1 MLTLWYK
8 WEDTKRLFRERGWE
22 GERWRVCLF
31 ASEAKQKWKSQ
42 QCREPEWGSK
52 ILCWQNYWPQ
62 YCTQILEGRK
72 KNKLTSLLLERQN
85 AQGYTCSC
93 TQMYYRLTGN
103 VIQAHTYT
111 QAYDG
116 QSQQHNLMSTHM
128 HALFLTHKHTRRLQ
142 GRASDIFRPSLV
154 PKEVSILSL
163 LHVPHIWQVLA
174 EKNRLFCFAST
185 AKTL

>member
-111 QAYDG
+111 GLRWTVTATQLNVY
-116 QSQQHNLMSTHM
+116 THARSLS
-128 HALFLTHKHTRRLQ
+128 HTQTHTQTPRPGIGYLPTLFSPKR
-142 GRASDIFRPSLV
+142 SL
-154 PKEVSILSL
+154 LSL